1 MPGSFV
7 SVDIQSLI
15 IVGTKATPTYILQN
29 YTRRL
34 HNYLQTRYE
43 YKTSKR
49 QLSSKMSVKGCN
61 RIALAT
67 KLFETSRKR
76 CRGRK
81 SEEYKNDMNNLRRRK
96 VSQKGFSL
104 IELMIVIAIIALLIG
119 VGVPAWQAMVRSG
132 NETTALQQMTTIR
145 TLQNQYAS
153 KHQGKFAPN
162 FDELIKSASLDEKFK
177 GENPVVNGYIFSM
190 TVQQPSG
197 TQPAFFSLKANPQ
210 VSEGIQATGSRYFY
224 FDSSLGTIK
233 YSEEGEASAQSP
245 SV

>member
-1 MPGSFV
+1 MNT
-7 SVDIQSLI
+7 L
-15 IVGTKATPTYILQN
+15 
-29 YTRRL
+29 
-34 HNYLQTRYE
+34 
-43 YKTSKR
+43 R
-49 QLSSKMSVKGCN
+49 Q
-61 RIALAT
+61 
-67 KLFETSRKR
+67 KLKDQ
-76 CRGRK
+76 RGF
-81 SEEYKNDMNNLRRRK
+81 N
-96 VSQKGFSL
+96 L

-132 NETTALQQMTTIR
+132 NETTAIQSMTTIR

-162 FDELIKSASLDEKFK
+162 FDELIKAASFDDKFK

-197 TQPAFFSLKANPQ
+197 TQPAFFTLKANPQ
-210 VSEGIQATGSRYFY
+210 ISEGIQATGTRYFY

-233 YSEEGEASAQSP
+233 YSEEGEATAQSP